1 MESPCA
7 YSCGGAHLHISSP
20 HQKASVAGFFA
31 LRWLTSGIW
40 VGIGA
45 IILVPRL
52 CKANP
57 LPTHTTHA
65 HTHKHTCSVS
75 LPPMGTRET
84 TLVCVLTRPILASL
98 GIYCTRYTVD
108 RISGLREYD
117 APGDIVSDRFNN
129 RALSLV
135 TVLISSCSV
144 FLYMVSRYS
153 LASSPFVLICH
164 CFRSSSSVK
173 KPC

>member
-1 MESPCA
+1 VRTYA
-7 YSCGGAHLHISSP
+7 VAHTYLLHHPTKRRRLRVFLHCDGSL
-20 HQKASVAGFFA
+20 QASGSA
-31 LRWLTSGIW
+31 LAALSWFHVSVRRT
-40 VGIGA
+40 
-45 IILVPRL
+45 PF
-52 CKANP
+52 
-57 LPTHTTHA
+57 PTHTAHA
-65 HTHKHTCSVS
+65 HTHTHTCSVS

-117 APGDIVSDRFNN
+117 SPGDIVSDRFNN